1 MIELLIACAA
11 GFGIGFVAG
20 LLPGIGVLTMLLTF
34 YTLLADMTLLQLI
47 MTYTVAMGTTQYFGS
62 VPAIIYGVSGEVT
75 SAPAMRYGHPLFL
88 QGQGHQLVAATATG
102 SYIAAVF
109 GILIIYFLSKNVM
122 AFTPFLTNNVRA
134 VMFVTTLAVLVSMS
148 DRKGISIIMMLAGIV
163 AGCIGYNSIFDVRI
177 LVPDH
182 TMLDAGLPV
191 NAVFTG
197 LLVLPALVHF
207 LTMAAPAPMDSGRHY
222 PSLKTRF
229 LNLLN
234 FRYLPAITRSS
245 LAGGLMGLIPG
256 ASFTISSNVSA
267 AVEKKL
273 FRSDDFTTVVAA
285 ESSNNS
291 AVITAL
297 IPLLLLALPIVP
309 SEAFVLGL
317 AESNGFGVQTSYDF
331 FLENINTLLAVLL
344 TVSTLNW
351 IIAGVFYRTA
361 QKIYTVL
368 IPHVYTLLIVFVVL
382 INFYAAYRE
391 NQLLFSAICL
401 LIFYKLGRIIKSE
414 DAKSVFLIAYF
425 VSDELVM
432 SLYHFYLF
440 HF

>member
-1 MIELLIACAA
+1 MIELLIACVA

-20 LLPGIGVLTMLLTF
+20 ILPGIGVLTMLLTF

-47 MTYTVAMGTTQYFGS
+47 VVYTVAMGTTQYFGS
-62 VPAIIYGVSGEVT
+62 IPAIIYGVSGEVT
-75 SAPAMRYGHPLFL
+75 STPAMRYGHPLFL
-88 QGQGHQLVAATATG
+88 QGNGHRLVAATATG
-102 SYIAAVF
+102 SYIAALF
-109 GILIIYFLSKNVM
+109 GIAIIYFLSKNVLL
-122 AFTPFLTNNVRA
+122 FTPFLTNNVRA
-134 VMFVTTLAVLVSMS
+134 VMFVTTLAILVAMADSK
-148 DRKGISIIMMLAGIV
+148 RISIFMMLAGIL
-163 AGCIGYNSIFDVRI
+163 AGSIGYNPMFDVRI

-191 NAVFTG
+191 NSVFTG

-207 LTMAAPAPMDSGRHY
+207 RTRAAPAAMDSGLHY

-234 FRYLPAITRSS
+234 LQYLPTITRSAA
-245 LAGGLMGLIPG
+245 AGSLMGLIPG
-256 ASFTISSNVSA
+256 ASFVISSNVSA
-267 AVEKKL
+267 AIEKKL

-297 IPLLLLALPIVP
+297 IPLLLLALPILP

-331 FLENINTLLAVLL
+331 FLANINIILAVLL
-344 TVSTLNW
+344 IVSTLNW
-351 IIAGVFYRTA
+351 AIAGVFYQAA

-368 IPHVYTLLIVFVVL
+368 VPHVYTLLIVFAVL

-401 LIFYKLGRIIKSE
+401 LIFYKLGRIIKSD
-414 DAKSVFLIAYF
+414 DAKSIFLIAYF
-425 VSDELVM
+425 VSDELM
-432 SLYHFYLF
+432 ISLYHFYLF
-440 HF
+440 HV

>member
-1 MIELLIACAA
+1 MIDLLVASMT
-11 GFGIGFVAG
+11 GFGIGFFAG
-20 LLPGIGVLTMLLTF
+20 LLPGIGVMTMLLAF
-34 YTLLADMTLLQLI
+34 YTVLADMTLLQLI
-47 MTYTVAMGTTQYFGS
+47 VAYIVAMGTTQYFGS

-88 QGQGHQLVAATATG
+88 QGHGHRLVAVTATG
-102 SYIAAVF
+102 SYIAALF

-122 AFTPFLTNNVRA
+122 LFTPFLTNNVRTI
-134 VMFVTTLAVLVSMS
+134 MFVTTLAVLVAMA
-148 DRKGISIIMMLAGIV
+148 DRKAMGSAMALAGIV
-163 AGCIGYNSIFDVRI
+163 AGSIGYNSIFDIRI

-182 TMLDAGLPV
+182 TMLDAGLPI
-191 NAVFTG
+191 NSVFTG

-207 LTMAAPAPMDSGRHY
+207 STMAAPTPANFGHDY

-234 FRYLPAITRSS
+234 FQYLPTITRSALS
-245 LAGGLMGLIPG
+245 GSLMGLIPG
-256 ASFTISSNVSA
+256 ASFAISSNVSA

-309 SEAFVLGL
+309 SEAFVLNM
-317 AESNGFGVQTSYDF
+317 AESNGFGVRTSYDF
-331 FLENINTLLAVLL
+331 FLENINTLLAVLVI
-344 TVSTLNW
+344 VSTLNW
-351 IIAGVFYRTA
+351 VIAGVFYRAA
-361 QKIYTVL
+361 QKIYTVSV
-368 IPHVYTLLIVFVVL
+368 PHVYTILIVFAVL

-414 DAKSVFLIAYF
+414 DAKSIFLIAYF
-425 VSDELVM
+425 VSDELVI

>member
-1 MIELLIACAA
+1 MIELFVAAVA

-20 LLPGIGVLTMLLTF
+20 ILPGIGVLTMMLTF
-34 YTLLADMTLLQLI
+34 YTLLSDMSLLQLI

-75 SAPAMRYGHPLFL
+75 SAPAVRYGHPLFL
-88 QGQGHQLVAATATG
+88 QGQGHRLLAVTATG
-102 SYIAAVF
+102 SYIAALF
-109 GILIIYFLSKNVM
+109 GIAIIYVLSKNVM
-122 AFTPFLTNNVRA
+122 MFTPFLTNNVRA
-134 VMFVTTLAVLVSMS
+134 VMFVTTLTILVALA
-148 DRKGISIIMMLAGIV
+148 DRKGVSAVMALAGIL
-163 AGCIGYNSIFDVRI
+163 AGSIGYNSMFDVRV

-182 TMLDAGLPV
+182 TMFDAGLPA

-207 LTMAAPAPMDSGRHY
+207 RNMAAPIAIDSCY
-222 PSLKTRF
+222 PSLTTRF

-234 FRYLPAITRSS
+234 LQYLSTITRSA

-256 ASFTISSNVSA
+256 ASFAVSSSVSA

-273 FRSDDFTTVVAA
+273 FGSDDFTTVVAA

-291 AVITAL
+291 AVVTAL

-331 FLENINTLLAVLL
+331 FLANINTILAVLL
-344 TVSTLNW
+344 IVSTMNW
-351 IIAGVFYRTA
+351 IIAGVFYQAA
-361 QKIYTVL
+361 QKIYRVL
-368 IPHVYTLLIVFVVL
+368 VPHVYTLLIVFVLL
-382 INFYAAYRE
+382 INFYTAYRE
-391 NQLLFSAICL
+391 NQLLFSAVCL
-401 LIFYKLGRIIKSE
+401 LTFYKLGRIIKSD
-414 DAKSVFLIAYF
+414 DAKSIFLIAYF
-425 VSDELVM
+425 VSDELVV

-440 HF
+440 HV

>member
-11 GFGIGFVAG
+11 GFSIGFVAG

-109 GILIIYFLSKNVM
+109 GIAIIYLLSKNVM
-122 AFTPFLTNNVRA
+122 LFTPFLTNNVRA
-134 VMFVTTLAVLVSMS
+134 VMFVTTLAILVAMA
-148 DRKGISIIMMLAGIV
+148 DRKRISLIMMLAGIL
-163 AGCIGYNSIFDVRI
+163 AGSIGFNPMFDIRI

-207 LTMAAPAPMDSGRHY
+207 RTMAAPAPIDSGSHY

-234 FRYLPAITRSS
+234 FQYLSTITRSA

-256 ASFTISSNVSA
+256 ASFAISSNVSA

-291 AVITAL
+291 AVVTAL

-331 FLENINTLLAVLL
+331 FLENISTILAVLL
-344 TVSTLNW
+344 IVSTMNW
-351 IIAGVFYRTA
+351 VIAGVFYQAA

-425 VSDELVM
+425 VSDELVI

>member
-11 GFGIGFVAG
+11 GFSIGLVAG

-62 VPAIIYGVSGEVT
+62 IPAIIYGVSGEVT

-102 SYIAAVF
+102 SYIAALF
-109 GILIIYFLSKNVM
+109 GIAIIYLLSKNVM
-122 AFTPFLTNNVRA
+122 LFTPFLTNNVRA
-134 VMFVTTLAVLVSMS
+134 VMFVTTLTILVAMA
-148 DRKGISIIMMLAGIV
+148 DRKRISMLMMLAGIL
-163 AGCIGYNSIFDVRI
+163 AGSIGYNSMFDVRI

-207 LTMAAPAPMDSGRHY
+207 RTMAAPPMDPGSHY

-234 FRYLPAITRSS
+234 FQYMPTITRSA
-245 LAGGLMGLIPG
+245 LAGSLMGLIPG
-256 ASFTISSNVSA
+256 ASFAISSNVSA
-267 AVEKKL
+267 TVEKKL
-273 FRSDDFTTVVAA
+273 FHSDDFTTVVAA

-291 AVITAL
+291 AVVTAL

-317 AESNGFGVQTSYDF
+317 AEANGFGVQTSYDF
-331 FLENINTLLAVLL
+331 FLANINAILAVLL
-344 TVSTLNW
+344 IVSTMNW
-351 IIAGVFYRTA
+351 VIAGVFYQAA

-368 IPHVYTLLIVFVVL
+368 VPHVYTVLIVFVVL

-391 NQLLFSAICL
+391 NQLFFSAMCL
-401 LIFYKLGRIIKSE
+401 LIFYKLGRIIKSD

-425 VSDELVM
+425 VSDELVI

>member
-1 MIELLIACAA
+1 MIELLVASVT

-20 LLPGIGVLTMLLTF
+20 LFPGIGVLTMLLTF

-47 MTYTVAMGTTQYFGS
+47 VVYTVAMGTTQYFGS
-62 VPAIIYGVSGEVT
+62 IPAIIYGVSGEVT

-88 QGQGHQLVAATATG
+88 QGAGHRLVAVTSTG
-102 SYIAAVF
+102 SYIAALF
-109 GILIIYFLSKNVM
+109 GIAIIYLLSKNVM
-122 AFTPFLTNNVRA
+122 MFTPFLTNNVRA
-134 VMFVTTLAVLVSMS
+134 VMFVTTLAILVAMADSK
-148 DRKGISIIMMLAGIV
+148 RISIFMTLAGIL
-163 AGCIGYNSIFDVRI
+163 AGSIGYNSMFDVRI

-191 NAVFTG
+191 NSVFTG

-207 LTMAAPAPMDSGRHY
+207 RTMAAPPINSGLHY

-234 FRYLPAITRSS
+234 LQYLPAITRSAA
-245 LAGGLMGLIPG
+245 AGSLMGLIPG
-256 ASFTISSNVSA
+256 ASFVISSNVSA
-267 AVEKKL
+267 AIEKKL

-331 FLENINTLLAVLL
+331 FLANINTILAVLL
-344 TVSTLNW
+344 IVSTLNW
-351 IIAGVFYRTA
+351 VIAGVFYQAA

-368 IPHVYTLLIVFVVL
+368 VPHVYTVLIVFAVL
-382 INFYAAYRE
+382 INFYAAYRD

-401 LIFYKLGRIIKSE
+401 LTFYKLGRIIKSD
-414 DAKSVFLIAYF
+414 DAKSIFLIAYF
-425 VSDELVM
+425 ISDELVIA
-432 SLYHFYLF
+432 LYHFYLF
-440 HF
+440 HV

>member
-1 MIELLIACAA
+1 M
-11 GFGIGFVAG
+11 
-20 LLPGIGVLTMLLTF
+20 
-34 YTLLADMTLLQLI
+34 
-47 MTYTVAMGTTQYFGS
+47 
-62 VPAIIYGVSGEVT
+62 
-75 SAPAMRYGHPLFL
+75 
-88 QGQGHQLVAATATG
+88 
-102 SYIAAVF
+102 
-109 GILIIYFLSKNVM
+109 
-122 AFTPFLTNNVRA
+122 
-134 VMFVTTLAVLVSMS
+134 
-148 DRKGISIIMMLAGIV
+148 
-163 AGCIGYNSIFDVRI
+163 
-177 LVPDH
+177 
-182 TMLDAGLPV
+182 
-191 NAVFTG
+191 
-197 LLVLPALVHF
+197 
-207 LTMAAPAPMDSGRHY
+207 
-222 PSLKTRF
+222 
-229 LNLLN
+229 
-234 FRYLPAITRSS
+234 PAITRSS

>member
-11 GFGIGFVAG
+11 GFSIGFVAG

-109 GILIIYFLSKNVM
+109 GIAIIYLLSKNVM
-122 AFTPFLTNNVRA
+122 LFTPFLTNNVRA
-134 VMFVTTLAVLVSMS
+134 VMFVTTLAILVAMA
-148 DRKGISIIMMLAGIV
+148 DRKRISLIMMLAGIL
-163 AGCIGYNSIFDVRI
+163 AGSIGFNPMFDIRI

-207 LTMAAPAPMDSGRHY
+207 RTMAAPAPIDSGSHY

-234 FRYLPAITRSS
+234 FQYLSTITRSA

-256 ASFTISSNVSA
+256 ASFAISSNVSA

-291 AVITAL
+291 AVVTAL

-331 FLENINTLLAVLL
+331 FLENISTILAVLL
-344 TVSTLNW
+344 IVSTMNW
-351 IIAGVFYRTA
+351 VIAGVFYQAA

-401 LIFYKLGRIIKSE
+401 LIFYKLCRIIKSE

-425 VSDELVM
+425 VSDELVI

>member
-1 MIELLIACAA
+1 MIELFVAAVA

-20 LLPGIGVLTMLLTF
+20 ILPGIGVLTMLLTF
-34 YTLLADMTLLQLI
+34 YTLLSDMSLLQLI

-75 SAPAMRYGHPLFL
+75 SAPAVRYGHPLFL
-88 QGQGHQLVAATATG
+88 QGQGHRLMAVTATG
-102 SYIAAVF
+102 SYIAALF
-109 GILIIYFLSKNVM
+109 GIAIIYFLSKNVM
-122 AFTPFLTNNVRA
+122 MFTPFLTNNVRA
-134 VMFVTTLAVLVSMS
+134 VMFVTTLTILVALA
-148 DRKGISIIMMLAGIV
+148 DRKGVSAVMALVGILAGS
-163 AGCIGYNSIFDVRI
+163 IGYNSMFDVRV
-177 LVPDH
+177 LVPAH
-182 TMLDAGLPV
+182 TMFDAGLPA
-191 NAVFTG
+191 NSVFTG

-207 LTMAAPAPMDSGRHY
+207 RNMITPTAINSDSQY

-234 FRYLPAITRSS
+234 LQYLPTITRSAF
-245 LAGGLMGLIPG
+245 AGSLMGLIPG
-256 ASFTISSNVSA
+256 ASFAVSSSVSA
-267 AVEKKL
+267 AVEKKV
-273 FRSDDFTTVVAA
+273 FGSDDFTTVVAA

-291 AVITAL
+291 AVVTAL

-331 FLENINTLLAVLL
+331 FLANINTILAVLL
-344 TVSTLNW
+344 TVSTVNW
-351 IIAGVFYRTA
+351 IIAGVFYQAA

-368 IPHVYTLLIVFVVL
+368 VPHVYTVLIVFAVL

-401 LIFYKLGRIIKSE
+401 LIFYKLGRIIKSD
-414 DAKSVFLIAYF
+414 DAKSIFLIAYF
-425 VSDELVM
+425 VSDELVV

-440 HF
+440 HV

>member
-1 MIELLIACAA
+1 
-11 GFGIGFVAG
+11 
-20 LLPGIGVLTMLLTF
+20 
-34 YTLLADMTLLQLI
+34 
-47 MTYTVAMGTTQYFGS
+47 MGTTQYFGS
-62 VPAIIYGVSGEVT
+62 IPAIIYGVSGEVT
-75 SAPAMRYGHPLFL
+75 STPAMRYGHPLFL
-88 QGQGHQLVAATATG
+88 QGNGHRLVAATATG
-102 SYIAAVF
+102 SYIAALF
-109 GILIIYFLSKNVM
+109 GIAIIYFLSKNVLL
-122 AFTPFLTNNVRA
+122 FTPFLTNNVRA
-134 VMFVTTLAVLVSMS
+134 VMFVTTLAILVAMADSK
-148 DRKGISIIMMLAGIV
+148 RISIFMMLAGIL
-163 AGCIGYNSIFDVRI
+163 AGSIGYNPMFDVRI

-191 NAVFTG
+191 NSVFTG

-207 LTMAAPAPMDSGRHY
+207 RTRAAPAAMDSGLHY

-234 FRYLPAITRSS
+234 LQYLPTITRSAA
-245 LAGGLMGLIPG
+245 AGSLMGLIPG
-256 ASFTISSNVSA
+256 ASFVISSNVSA
-267 AVEKKL
+267 AIEKKL

-297 IPLLLLALPIVP
+297 IPLLLLALPILP

-331 FLENINTLLAVLL
+331 FLANINIILAVLL
-344 TVSTLNW
+344 IVSTLNW
-351 IIAGVFYRTA
+351 AIAGVFYQAA

-368 IPHVYTLLIVFVVL
+368 VPHVYTLLIVFAVL

-401 LIFYKLGRIIKSE
+401 LIFYKLGRIIKSD
-414 DAKSVFLIAYF
+414 DAKSIFLIAYF
-425 VSDELVM
+425 VSDELM
-432 SLYHFYLF
+432 ISLYHFYLF
-440 HF
+440 HV

>member
-1 MIELLIACAA
+1 MIELFVASVT

-20 LLPGIGVLTMLLTF
+20 LLPGIGVLTMLLAF

-47 MTYTVAMGTTQYFGS
+47 VTYTVAMGTTQYFGS
-62 VPAIIYGVSGEVT
+62 IPAIIYGVSGEVT

-88 QGQGHQLVAATATG
+88 QGHGHQLVAVTATG
-102 SYIAAVF
+102 SYIAALF
-109 GILIIYFLSKNVM
+109 GILIIYFLSTNVM
-122 AFTPFLTNNVRA
+122 LFTPFLTNNVRTI
-134 VMFVTTLAVLVSMS
+134 MFVTTLAVLVGMA
-148 DRKGISIIMMLAGIV
+148 DRKVIGSAMALAGIV
-163 AGCIGYNSIFDVRI
+163 AGSIGYNSMFDVRI

-182 TMLDAGLPV
+182 TMLDAGLPI
-191 NAVFTG
+191 NSVFTG

-207 LTMAAPAPMDSGRHY
+207 STMAAPSPADFTQHY

-234 FRYLPAITRSS
+234 FQYLPAITRSA
-245 LAGGLMGLIPG
+245 LAGSLMGLIPG
-256 ASFTISSNVSA
+256 ASFAISSNVSA

-309 SEAFVLGL
+309 SEAFVLSL

-331 FLENINTLLAVLL
+331 FLANINTLLAVLVI
-344 TVSTLNW
+344 VSTLNW
-351 IIAGVFYRTA
+351 FIAGVFYRAA
-361 QKIYTVL
+361 QKIYAVSV
-368 IPHVYTLLIVFVVL
+368 PHVYTILIVFAVL
-382 INFYAAYRE
+382 INFYAAYQE

-401 LIFYKLGRIIKSE
+401 LIFYKLGRIIKSD
-414 DAKSVFLIAYF
+414 DAKSIFLIAYF
-425 VSDELVM
+425 VSDELVV

-440 HF
+440 NF